1 MEDVTALDPIFKPKS
16 VAVIGASTAPGK
28 LGHDILA
35 NLKNGGFAG
44 PLYPINPKA
53 DEILGLKVY
62 KSIADT
68 PEVPDLA
75 VVVIPAKIVTATL
88 EQCAAKGVKGAIVIT
103 GGFAETGPEGE
114 RLQDE
119 MASVIRRTGLKVV
132 GPNCQGVNLPHHHM
146 CASWPLITT
155 KGKIAFASQSG
166 TVGAAFLDLAAAEGL
181 GVSAFVSLGNRVD
194 VDEAEV
200 IQYFNADPHTQ
211 VIALYLEGVK
221 RPTYFLDALHD
232 CTKPLVILKAGRT
245 KRGSQAAESHT
256 KSLAGADA
264 VYQALFRKHRVYR
277 ADTLEELFD
286 FAKALAYLTPPK
298 GRNLL
303 ITTSSGGAAILAI
316 DEAEKLG
323 LATPEPSPSLKE
335 RLRNLLPAHCGVSNP
350 VDLTGDVIGDPS
362 LYRQVMDETKGEYD
376 YHMVIFGDPI
386 PGASQVV
393 RPGGPELVVF
403 LGGAEVEQAE
413 RQKLYQA
420 GIPVFPTP
428 ERGVKALAQFFRF
441 DPQPQ
446 AEELAPAIRAT
457 PGLRLLSGQEAAEM
471 LSRAGIPVAA
481 APLATTPD
489 EAVSLARQFG
499 YPVAMKV
506 ASPDIPHKSDVGGV
520 HLNLANDEAVRHAF
534 QDILATIRLHDR
546 KLQVD
551 GVTISPM
558 AKLGGLEVILAT
570 LTDPQYGPTLMFG
583 LGGIYT
589 EIYQDVAFLILPA
602 TEEELEDLIKS
613 IKGYPLLTG
622 FRGQPKRD
630 LAALKAAMQALARF
644 AERHPELDQVEL
656 NPLLLYEK
664 GLFAVDARIFSRI

>member
-1 MEDVTALDPIFKPKS
+1 MEDFASLNAIFKPKS

-44 PLYPINPKA
+44 PLFPINPKA
-53 DEILGLKVY
+53 EEILGLKVY

-68 PEVPDLA
+68 PEPPELA
-75 VVVIPAKIVTATL
+75 VVVIPAKIVTPTL
-88 EQCAAKGVKGAIVIT
+88 EQCADKGVKGAVVIT
-103 GGFAETGPEGE
+103 GGFAETGEEGE
-114 RLQDE
+114 RLQEE
-119 MASVIRRTGLKVV
+119 MAQVIRRTGLKVV
-132 GPNCQGVNLPHHHM
+132 GPNCQGVNMPHHHM

-166 TVGAAFLDLAAAEGL
+166 TVGAAFLDLAAAEQL

-200 IQYFNADPHTQ
+200 IQYFNADPHTE

-221 RPTYFLDALHD
+221 RPSYFLDALHD
-232 CTKPLVILKAGRT
+232 CKKPLVILKAGRT

-256 KSLAGADA
+256 KSLAGVDA
-264 VYQALFRKHRVYR
+264 IYQALFRKHRVYR
-277 ADTLEELFD
+277 ADTMEELFD
-286 FAKALAYLTPPK
+286 FAKALAYLTPPR
-298 GRNLL
+298 GRNLM

-316 DEAEKLG
+316 DEAEKMG

-335 RLRNLLPAHCGVSNP
+335 RLKGMIPAHCVVSNP
-350 VDLTGDVIGDPS
+350 VDLTGDVISDAG
-362 LYRQVMDETKGEYD
+362 LYRKVMDEAKSEYD
-376 YHMVIFGDPI
+376 YQMVIFGDPI
-386 PGASQVV
+386 PGASEVV
-393 RPGGPELVVF
+393 TSGARELVVF
-403 LGGAEVEQAE
+403 LGGAEVEQKE
-413 RQKLYQA
+413 REKLYQA
-420 GIPVFPTP
+420 GVPVFPTP
-428 ERGVKALAQFFRF
+428 ERGVAALAQFFRF
-441 DPQPQ
+441 ASQTQ
-446 AEELAPAIRAT
+446 GEGAAPSLPST
-457 PGLRLLSGQEAAEM
+457 SGLRLLPGQEAAEM
-471 LSRAGIPVAA
+471 LAKAGIPVAA
-481 APLATTPD
+481 APLAKTPD

-499 YPVAMKV
+499 YPVVLKV

-520 HLNLANDEAVRHAF
+520 HLNLANDEAVRQAF

-551 GVTISPM
+551 GVSVSPM
-558 AKLGGLEVILAT
+558 AKLGGLEVILGT
-570 LTDPQYGPTLMFG
+570 VTDPQYGPTLMFG

-602 TEEELEDLIKS
+602 TEQELEELIRS
-613 IKGYPLLTG
+613 IRGYPLLTG

-630 LAALKAAMQALARF
+630 LAALKGAMQVLSGF
-644 AERHPELDQVEL
+644 AQRHPELDQIEL